1 VTALH
6 SRVFG
11 AGPALVLLHGWG
23 MQSGLLAPLAQR
35 LAVRRS
41 AILVDLPGY
50 GTSAWKT
57 RPGALGALDTL
68 ALSVAAAVPDNA
80 VVLGWSLGG
89 LVALELARR
98 DLCRIDALVLVG
110 ATPRFVVG
118 DGWACAI
125 PPDEFEALRA
135 RLAADPVACLEGFAA
150 LAARGDARARAV
162 LRELR
167 RDRHAPDVR
176 ALGAGLDILR
186 NTDLRAALPRIAV
199 PSLVVSGGRDRIVP
213 PAAARF
219 LAASLHNAELQ
230 LIPAGG
236 HAPFVGR
243 EAALAGAVERF
254 LSRAAAHARA

>member
-11 AGPALVLLHGWG
+11 TGPALVLLHGWG
-23 MQSGLLAPLAQR
+23 MHSGLLAPLAQR

-41 AILVDLPGY
+41 AILIDLPGY
-50 GTSAWKT
+50 GTSAWKR

-68 ALSVAAAVPDNA
+68 ALSVERAVPDNA

-98 DLCRIDALVLVG
+98 ELCRIDALILVG
-110 ATPRFVVG
+110 TTPRFVAG
-118 DGWACAI
+118 DGWPCAI
-125 PPDEFEALRA
+125 PSDEFGALRA
-135 RLAADPVACLEGFAA
+135 RLAADPVVCLDEFAV
-150 LAARGDARARAV
+150 LAARSDARARAV

-167 RDRHAPDVR
+167 RYRHAPHAQ
-176 ALGAGLDILR
+176 ALDAGLDILEHS
-186 NTDLRAALPRIAV
+186 DLRTALPRIAV
-199 PSLVVSGGRDRIVP
+199 PSLVVSGDRDRIAP

-219 LAASLHNAELQ
+219 LAANLQNAELQ
-230 LIPAGG
+230 VISGAG

-243 EAALAGAVERF
+243 EALLADAVERF
-254 LSRAAAHARA
+254 LARRAAFAPA